1 MPDKP
6 AARPTIPN
14 DESPTLFEVNAR
26 LFMRASGVVLL
37 GTAVFHL
44 IYMQFIIPGG
54 VTAIDYSIV
63 AARWTD
69 PAWGFFWRLF
79 DLLLLVFG
87 LTHSSN
93 GIRNIIN
100 SYVSSPPRRK
110 AAKILLLS
118 ACLLLA
124 AMGAIVIFSFNPQR

>member
-6 AARPTIPN
+6 ADQPTIPN
-14 DESPTLFEVNAR
+14 NESPTLFELNAQ
-26 LFMRASGVVLL
+26 LFMRVSGVVLL

-44 IYMQFIIPGG
+44 MYMQFIIPGG
-54 VTAIDYSIV
+54 VTAIDYSVV

-93 GIRNIIN
+93 GIRNMIN
-100 SYVSSPPRRK
+100 SHLSTSPRRK
-110 AAKILLLS
+110 AAKFLLFTT
-118 ACLLLA
+118 CLLLA
-124 AMGAIVIFSFNPQR
+124 TMGAVVIFTFNLQR